1 MKKRPIAT
9 GMYVAAF
16 VFLCL
21 AALLV
26 NPADLAEFFFGFFA
40 PPLAVVQLSLL
51 GIGVAF
57 AIGAAWLDRRR
68 SPLIVL
74 AVAAIAIAI
83 HRGWRE
89 LGAYSRDGVTVAAGA
104 NALDGTLYVP
114 RDVSAKRAAIVIL
127 HGSGPIT
134 RNAYHW
140 VADRLVRA
148 GHIVLNVDKRG
159 VGRSTGKYY
168 GDDTGQETPL
178 AHRADDM
185 AAALAFLRR
194 DARVDTTALG
204 IFAISQGGWVFPL
217 LTQRDSGLAFA
228 VIMSGVSVSTGEEEL
243 FSELTNEKAD
253 HFGRNPP
260 PIPFDEIDRRLQ
272 AAGPSGY
279 DPRADLGRVKTPA
292 LWLLGDWD
300 SSAPADASARVLD
313 SLTRG
318 GAPFTVRRFAEANH
332 GLFVVR
338 GPNGRRLARF
348 APGVWDTIA
357 SYVSARTTQRVTAR

>member
-9 GMYVAAF
+9 GLYVAAF
-16 VFLCL
+16 VFLGF

-40 PPLAVVQLSLL
+40 PSLAVVQLSL
-51 GIGVAF
+51 IVIAIVF
-57 AIGAAWLDRRR
+57 AAAATWLDRRR
-68 SPLIVL
+68 SPLIVFG
-74 AVAAIAIAI
+74 AATIAIAI

-89 LGAYSRDGVTVAAGA
+89 LGAYSRETVTVASGT
-104 NALDGTLYVP
+104 NTLDGTLYVP
-114 RDVSAKRAAIVIL
+114 RGAPTQRPAIVIL

-134 RNAYHW
+134 RGAYHW
-140 VADRLVRA
+140 VGDRLARA

-159 VGRSTGKYY
+159 VGKSTGKYY
-168 GDDTGQETPL
+168 GDDTGRKTPL
-178 AHRADDM
+178 ERRADDM

-243 FSELTNEKAD
+243 FSTLTNEKAD
-253 HFGRNPP
+253 HFGTKPP
-260 PIPFDEIDRRLQ
+260 PLPFAEIDRRLQ
-272 AAGPSGY
+272 AAVPSGY
-279 DPRADLGRVKTPA
+279 DPRGDLGRIKTPA
-292 LWLLGDWD
+292 LWLFGDWD
-300 SSAPADASARVLD
+300 SSAPTDASARVLD
-313 SLTRG
+313 SLTHD

-348 APGVWDTIA
+348 APGVWDTIT
-357 SYVSARTTQRVTAR
+357 SFLDARTTQRITTR

>member
-1 MKKRPIAT
+1 MRKRPIAT
-9 GMYVAAF
+9 GLYVAAF
-16 VFLCL
+16 VFLGF

-51 GIGVAF
+51 CIAAVLAGVA
-57 AIGAAWLDRRR
+57 AWVERRR
-68 SPLIVL
+68 IPLIVF
-74 AVAAIAIAI
+74 AIATIAVAI

-89 LGAYSRDGVTVAAGA
+89 VGAYSRAGVTVSAGA
-104 NALDGTLYVP
+104 NTLDGTLYVP
-114 RDVSAKRAAIVIL
+114 RDVSTKRPAIVIV
-127 HGSGPIT
+127 HGSGPVT

-159 VGRSTGKYY
+159 VGKSTGKYY
-168 GDDTGQETPL
+168 GDDTGRKTPL
-178 AHRADDM
+178 ERRADDM

-194 DARVDTTALG
+194 DARVDTMQLG

-243 FSELTNEKAD
+243 FSDLTNEKAD
-253 HFGRNPP
+253 HFGRRPP

-272 AAGPSGY
+272 ATEPSGY
-279 DPRADLGRVKTPA
+279 DPRADLSRVKTPA

-300 SSAPADASARVLD
+300 SSAPTDASARVLD
-313 SLTRG
+313 SLTHV

-357 SYVSARTTQRVTAR
+357 RFVSARTTERVTAR